1 MGAMT
6 CKTTSVFSAK
16 NCINPTGAAGQS
28 FGFSTVD
35 FKTRADY
42 GTFNLAKG
50 IFTVKM
56 PGLYQFSFSSHVY
69 VNTSSGR
76 ETYVRQYELQVDG
89 AVKALY
95 HTYMYPQNGVHN
107 PVLISALLPLKS
119 GEKVGVFSVSGSLH
133 EDATKYITRFSCVF
147 VSDQP

>member
-6 CKTTSVFSAK
+6 TSKTTSVFSVK
-16 NCINPTGAAGQS
+16 NCTNPTAAAGQS
-28 FGFSTVD
+28 FGFSALD
-35 FKTRADY
+35 FKTPADY

-56 PGLYQFSFSSHVY
+56 PGLYQLNFSSHVL
-69 VNTSSGR
+69 VNINSGAYIR
-76 ETYVRQYELQVDG
+76 HYEMRVDG
-89 AVKALY
+89 SVKALY
-95 HTYMYPQNGVHN
+95 STYLYPQSGVYN

-119 GEKVGVFSVSGSLH
+119 GEKVGVFLVSGPLH
-133 EDATKYITRFSCVF
+133 EDATKYVTRFSCVY

>member
-16 NCINPTGAAGQS
+16 NCINPTAATGHS

-42 GTFNLAKG
+42 GTFDLAKG

-56 PGLYQFSFSSHVY
+56 PGLYQLNFSSHAL
-69 VNTSSGR
+69 VNVNSGA
-76 ETYVRQYELQVDG
+76 YIQNYEMRVDG
-89 AVKALY
+89 TVKALY
-95 HTYMYPQNGVHN
+95 HTYMYPQHGVYN

-133 EDATKYITRFSCVF
+133 EDATKYITCFSCVF
-147 VSDQP
+147 VSDKP